1 MSLISRV
8 CLRGST
14 AKRLAHHW
22 VFSVWRGSAKASS
35 KAIFPFMVA
44 CALAG
49 CMMLFCWERE
59 RKLGGGCVV
68 VIYKILQWAD
78 KFCEGTI
85 YRCEW
90 NKFSSKSTPQRLPF
104 VCRERKGG
112 EKKRGEVGK
121 CTF

>member
-1 MSLISRV
+1 MSLISWV
-8 CLRGST
+8 CLVGST

-35 KAIFPFMVA
+35 RAIFPFMVA
-44 CALAG
+44 CALAV
-49 CMMLFCWERE
+49 CMMLLCWERE

-85 YRCEW
+85 YQCDE
-90 NKFSSKSTPQRLPF
+90 NKFFLQKVLPRGF
-104 VCRERKGG
+104 LLYAERER
-112 EKKRGEVGK
+112 EERREER
-121 CTF
+121 